1 MGRGRMSVWLLCAAM
16 AALACMSTVQGAAGA
31 SSRVEADMLVTRRIT
46 IERDRTVSGWTLDR
60 RDRLPREV
68 VELIDESLPSWRFE
82 PVLVDGQP
90 VRGTAA
96 MRLSLHARPMSD
108 GGHGALIADARFGL
122 AAKPARAA
130 HPEER
135 AARIEQDTGSLVAI
149 SMTPPAYPV
158 QAARDGFTG
167 TVHMAVRVG
176 RGGQVEDVVA
186 EQVNLRKR
194 SSTRVMRQARNL
206 FEQAALD
213 AARQWT
219 FRVPSTGEQAAL
231 PYWTMRTT
239 VDFELGIPLEPDDPR
254 NYDRWRAYYAGPRTP
269 VPWPI
274 DAAEAGIPYALRP
287 GDIHVAGTGLRLLTP
302 LDGG

>member
-31 SSRVEADMLVTRRIT
+31 SPRVEADMLVTGRIT
-46 IERDRTVSGWTLDR
+46 IERDGTVSGWTLDR

-90 VRGTAA
+90 VRGTTA
-96 MRLSLHARPMSD
+96 MRLSLHARPMPD

-122 AAKPARAA
+122 AAKPARVTQ
-130 HPEER
+130 PEEW
-135 AARIEQDTGSLVAI
+135 AARIEQDTDFLVAF

-194 SSTRVMRQARNL
+194 SSTRVMRQVRNL

-213 AARQWT
+213 AAREWT

-274 DAAEAGIPYALRP
+274 DGAEAGIPYALRP